1 MAAEIDQCIKSDFE
15 NFISLSYAL
24 NGTQESEL
32 DKVIETIDLYL
43 RTSNI
48 A

>member
-1 MAAEIDQCIKSDFE
+1 MAAEIDSCIKSDFE

-24 NGTQESEL
+24 NGASTDGDSIFSTL
-32 DKVIETIDLYL
+32 DLYL